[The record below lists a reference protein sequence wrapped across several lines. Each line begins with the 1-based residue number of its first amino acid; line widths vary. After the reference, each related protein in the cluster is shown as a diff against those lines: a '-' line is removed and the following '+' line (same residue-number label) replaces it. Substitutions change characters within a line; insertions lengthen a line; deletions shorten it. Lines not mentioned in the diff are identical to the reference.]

1 MLYYAAP
8 MEGITTYIYRRAH
21 ARFYGGIDKYFTP
34 FIAGKKMTT
43 RETRDVLPENNEGV
57 VLVPQILTNKAGDF
71 LEIARR
77 LAAYGYDTVNLNLGC
92 PSGTVAARKRGA
104 GFLSE
109 PEALDAFLYEIYE
122 KCPLKI
128 SVKTRLGISDPDEWD
143 RLLSVYAKYPLQ
155 ELIIHTRLLQE
166 FYTGATHP
174 EAYALAA
181 RRLRAADGEQ
191 TWSAGIPLCYN
202 GDILSAESLADV
214 QARVA
219 AFIDDSDSCDR
230 YGRNGRNDEND
241 SRGETDDTFA
251 HPPVIGRV
259 MIGRGLLRNPALATQ
274 LRTASL
280 TAADPIAQSQVIPA
294 AAAPSGQSLT
304 VPAAA
309 DLTGLSQA
317 LPAAADLTEHA
328 QAHSK
333 NTEIL
338 RSFHD
343 EILDGYR
350 EIMSGDLPVLFK
362 MKDLWTYMIMNFT
375 PSDPSHSPEE
385 SGPDRQSVA
394 KYLKKIRK
402 AERIPEYLL
411 AVDTLFR
418 ECCVC

>member
-21 ARFYGGIDKYFTP
+21 TRFYGGIDKYFTP

-251 HPPVIGRV
+251 HPPVIDRV

-280 TAADPIAQSQVIPA
+280 TAADL
-294 AAAPSGQSLT
+294 PS
-304 VPAAA
+304 
-309 DLTGLSQA
+309 
-317 LPAAADLTEHA
+317 HA

-338 RSFHD
+338 RAFHD